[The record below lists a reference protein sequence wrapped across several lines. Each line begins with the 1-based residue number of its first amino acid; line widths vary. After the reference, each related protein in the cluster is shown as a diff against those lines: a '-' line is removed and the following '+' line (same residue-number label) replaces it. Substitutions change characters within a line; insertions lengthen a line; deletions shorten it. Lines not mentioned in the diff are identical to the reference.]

1 MSRRRLPRLA
11 LFAAAGLSAAGLCA
25 AAHAGPI
32 ECRSGKTEFLA
43 GTVAHPGTH
52 YSTAT
57 GLDVAAPA
65 RPEGWTLQR
74 CNSGTIFF
82 AHADVAGKSYVTAM
96 VSDVGIGPWTDEQA
110 FEAKVLDV
118 IARSELP
125 IQHMKID
132 GTTASTVDERP
143 CLDIRRSGA
152 IDALMTPQGQLTG
165 PLPSREFIRACHL
178 RDRRGPEAAV
188 LVIFKAVGAR
198 DLPDFGDAAKA
209 YIDGVALPPWLR

>member
-1 MSRRRLPRLA
+1 MSLHRLPRLV
-11 LFAAAGLSAAGLCA
+11 LFAATALSA

-57 GLDVAAPA
+57 GMDVAAPA

-118 IARSELP
+118 A
-125 IQHMKID
+125 
-132 GTTASTVDERP
+132 
-143 CLDIRRSGA
+143 
-152 IDALMTPQGQLTG
+152 GQLLVRG
-165 PLPSREFIRACHL
+165 QPARLARVL
-178 RDRRGPEAAV
+178 RPDAAGGVRVVPEARLPHLALQRLDAV
-188 LVIFKAVGAR
+188 LQR
-198 DLPDFGDAAKA
+198 
-209 YIDGVALPPWLR
+209 LRVKGSP